1 MGFLSKLGD
10 AATGGLFSLG
20 GSLVSGIFGSSA
32 QSSANKQNMKIA
44 QMNNEYNER
53 MLQKQMDY
61 NSQMYDKQKQ
71 DNIDMWHMNN
81 EYNSAQNQ
89 RKRLEE
95 AGLNPYLMMNGGSAG
110 VAQSMSAPSAQGIN
124 PPTATPYSHQA
135 NTALGT
141 AVGLGTQQFLD
152 FMMKR
157 EMHNANLEHVRT
169 ENKYLAAKALAEI
182 ADKHASAFQ
191 KRAGGNFTQ
200 LQHSLYGDIV
210 KSDLADAKSRRESEA
225 VTRAF
230 IKEQTKTQ
238 VYNSLIRQKDFE
250 SYGIRFTNEISEGVA
265 RIALLRANKVYTD
278 REAEHELEKM
288 WTTAAS
294 RNGINLD
301 NKKKF
306 RTLEAEVIKAYRDA
320 YSASGITDFISR
332 GAFGNGTIVKRK
344 LDNAW

>member
-20 GSLVSGIFGSSA
+20 GSLVSGLFGSSA

-191 KRAGGNFTQ
+191 KRAGGNFIQ

-210 KSDLADAKSRRESEA
+210 KSDLANDKSRRESES
-225 VTRAF
+225 VTREF
-230 IKEQTKTQ
+230 IKEQTRTQ
-238 VYNSLIRQKDFE
+238 VFNTLIRQKDFQT
-250 SYGIRFTNEISEGVA
+250 YGERFTKDIAEQVQ
-265 RIALLRANKVYTD
+265 RIAFAKQQIRLTD
-278 REAEHELEKM
+278 REVETELQKALTE
-288 WTTAAS
+288 AAK

-301 NKKKF
+301 NKKKYA
-306 RTLEAEVIKAYRDA
+306 TLQYEIERAYYDV
-320 YSASGITDFISR
+320 YSSVNPWTTAVDFSR
-332 GAFGNGTIVKRK
+332 SAGDKI
-344 LDNAW
+344 DNLFK